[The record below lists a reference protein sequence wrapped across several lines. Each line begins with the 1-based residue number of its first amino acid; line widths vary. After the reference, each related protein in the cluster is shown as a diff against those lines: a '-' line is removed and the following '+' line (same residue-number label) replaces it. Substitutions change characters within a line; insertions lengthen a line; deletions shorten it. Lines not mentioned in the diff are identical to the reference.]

1 MCSNNTSGFI
11 NKENVQ
17 PLSTICKLDAS
28 DLNVIQAAPRELK
41 PVVNRHCDFL
51 VYRDDEDS
59 DSDDIGTADLL
70 KVRKRRADS
79 PPLLKPESL
88 ALNQKFYCDLN
99 SIYINGYE
107 YSFEE
112 IRYRKW
118 LNCRKEKAAKR
129 SNKEMAKEIVNLKRK
144 VESNEQA
151 IQFLQD
157 KLSTVM
163 GLIQANKPA
172 NEDKQEVSTMV
183 RDLINGSYNDTQL
196 EKTML
201 QPIPSIPVKDFT
213 IYKDMTIEAP
223 TFVAPA
229 QDNVPLIRFDI
240 TECGEAAKNLVSSS
254 ALSSSKGFDKSIDN
268 QTFNLKKAEIDQ
280 KSLQTQISD
289 ENILEIKKSTFKIHE
304 DSIENKPPALRIYED
319 SIENKEPTSQIYKDS
334 IEIKKPV
341 LQIHEDS
348 IESKEP
354 TLQIHKEA
362 IEMKQPALKIHEDSI
377 EIKKPVLQI
386 HEDSIENKEPT
397 LQIYKDSIEI
407 KKPAS
412 QIHEASIE
420 SKIPTLQIQED
431 SIEIKEPN
439 LQIHEDSIEIKEPN
453 CDFLDKFQA
462 ERHDPIDME
471 IEKAENKISQ
481 IKSALEDTKRK
492 SLLARSN
499 NKLSIIAENSRELTD
514 KTTTDK
520 NSPVKMRAPV
530 AACKSMRNDFD
541 LADLSVNPIIHRGSM
556 HFRVSEAFTMYIPNS
571 EDECVPKSCST
582 PGKTQ

>member
-59 DSDDIGTADLL
+59 DSDDVGTADLL

-280 KSLQTQISD
+280 KSLQTQISA

-334 IEIKKPV
+334 IEIKKP
-341 LQIHEDS
+341 
-348 IESKEP
+348 
-354 TLQIHKEA
+354 
-362 IEMKQPALKIHEDSI
+362 
-377 EIKKPVLQI
+377 PVLQI